1 MTTKTYTPEE
11 KFGAIAIKALGTEEL
26 GSTWI
31 DDEDEDR
38 FAIMLGAVKQWQK
51 MKEIEHIVLKKHGPG
66 MTEELMT
73 IEEIRV
79 VIFIGQPD
87 SLIYRLRDFE
97 ELKKK
102 FPKEN

>member
-1 MTTKTYTPEE
+1 
-11 KFGAIAIKALGTEEL
+11 
-26 GSTWI
+26 
-31 DDEDEDR
+31 
-38 FAIMLGAVKQWQK
+38 
-51 MKEIEHIVLKKHGPG
+51 